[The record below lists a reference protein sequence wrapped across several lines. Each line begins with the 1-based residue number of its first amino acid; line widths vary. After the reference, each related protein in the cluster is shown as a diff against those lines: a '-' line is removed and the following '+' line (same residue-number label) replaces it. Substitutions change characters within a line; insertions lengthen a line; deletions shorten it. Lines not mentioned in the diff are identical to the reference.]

1 MIYDNDKLNE
11 IHDMTWPN
19 WGKVYKESEDNEQ
32 CLSIKHLTAAA

>member
-32 CLSIKHLTAAA
+32 ETELV